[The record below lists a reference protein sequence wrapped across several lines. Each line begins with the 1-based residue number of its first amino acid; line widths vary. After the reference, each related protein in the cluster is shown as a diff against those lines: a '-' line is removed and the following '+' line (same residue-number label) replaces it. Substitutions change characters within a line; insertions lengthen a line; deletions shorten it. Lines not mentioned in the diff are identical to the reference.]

1 MVYSAAVVNLTAF
14 FALHE
19 KLFALRTK
27 TVFELLY
34 EASKVITSEIEL
46 QNVVQKVTDIATE
59 MAGAQ
64 FGAFFYNVTNQTGE
78 SLLLYTVSGVAK
90 EAFSKFP
97 MPRNTEIFAPTF
109 AAIGTVRY
117 DDVTQQPHYGN
128 NSPHQGMPK
137 GHLPVRSYLAVPV
150 VSPFTKEPI
159 GGLFFGHPEPGVFT
173 EESEKLVEG
182 IAVQAAIAITNA
194 KLFEERRYSEARL
207 TEQREQYRSIFNAI
221 TDSAI
226 IYDENG
232 TIVEA
237 NPTACQQYGYPYEQL
252 IGLNASLFFKTP
264 GDFQALKEIALS
276 GREYAGVHDRIRQDG
291 SLISVEFKGIRFI
304 FKDKP
309 HVLSVSRETARQERT
324 REALQ
329 EDESLARIITSV
341 SPVTLWMTDREGKII
356 YINQTWIDWVGG
368 SMKSHL
374 GDGWSTAI
382 LPDDRER
389 AMTMFDNAFQSRKL
403 FAHEFRI
410 SRKNGE
416 VRWCFSN
423 GSPYYREDG
432 SFGGY
437 AGSISDTTE
446 RKAAEQKLDS
456 QNTLI
461 NTITNNTQ
469 QALFLMN
476 DRQVCTYM
484 NPAAEQMTGFK
495 MEEVRD
501 KPLHYYVHHTHPD
514 GSHFP
519 IEDCAIDRALPTKAQ
534 TKGEEV
540 FIHRDGRFYPVAF
553 TASPIVDNGV
563 PIGTVIEAR
572 DTTEEKRIEEAL
584 RSKEKQTMLMLEEK
598 VQERTQALEKTNFE
612 LLRFTSIASHDLK
625 EPVRKIAIFSRMLE
639 DRLDNSVDETALRH
653 LHKIIQSSDR
663 MALLI
668 DDLLTVSR
676 LSNTQLSLDDVDLN
690 KVVSEVINNL
700 EIPIMEHNAQLELEN
715 LPTVKGAAIQL
726 EQVFQ
731 NLISNSLKFSHKQ
744 RTARIHISCEDGQ
757 LHGKEAFTI
766 IYQDNGIG
774 FRADQSEK
782 IFDIFYRLHNREEFE
797 GTGIGLSIVKKIID
811 SHHGTIRAEGKEGEG
826 ARFEISLPK
835 LVMASPAMAPSV

>member
-1 MVYSAAVVNLTAF
+1 MV
-14 FALHE
+14 ALVTSN
-19 KLFALRTK
+19 KKIFALRTK

-46 QNVVQKVTDIATE
+46 QDVVQKVTDIATE
-59 MAGAQ
+59 LAGAQ
-64 FGAFFYNVTNQTGE
+64 FGAFFYNVTNQNGE
-78 SLLLYTVSGVAK
+78 SYVLYTISGVDK

-97 MPRNTEIFAPTF
+97 MPRNTKIFEPTF
-109 AAIGTVRY
+109 TATGTTRY
-117 DDVTQQPHYGN
+117 DDVTQQPHYGKN
-128 NSPHQGMPK
+128 PPHQGMPV

-150 VSPFTKEPI
+150 VSPFTKEAI
-159 GGLFFGHPEPGVFT
+159 GGLFLGHPEPGVFT
-173 EESEKLVEG
+173 EESEKLLEG
-182 IAVQAAIAITNA
+182 IAAQAAIAITNA
-194 KLFEERRYSEARL
+194 RLFEEKRHNETKL
-207 TEQREQYRSIFNAI
+207 KEQREQYKSIFNAI

-226 IYDENG
+226 IYDEDG

-237 NPTACQQYGYPYEQL
+237 NPTACQLYGYNYEEL

-264 GDFQALKEIALS
+264 GDFQALKEIAFS
-276 GREYAGVHDRIRQDG
+276 GREYAGVHERIRKDG
-291 SLISVEFKGIRFI
+291 SLISVEFKGLRFI

-309 HVLSVSRETARQERT
+309 HVLSVSREAALQQQTK
-324 REALQ
+324 EALQ
-329 EDESLARIITSV
+329 QDESLAHIITSV
-341 SPVTLWMTDREGKII
+341 SPVTLWMTDSHGQTI
-356 YINQTWIDWVGG
+356 YINQTWVDWVGG
-368 SMKSHL
+368 SLKSHL
-374 GDGWSTAI
+374 GKKWLSEAVLAEDSGQ
-382 LPDDRER
+382 
-389 AMTMFDNAFQSRKL
+389 TMKAFDQAFHNRRL
-403 FAHEFRI
+403 FANEFRI
-410 SRKNGE
+410 RRKNGE

-432 SFGGY
+432 GFGGY

-446 RKAAEQKLDS
+446 RKAAEQKLAS

-469 QALFLMN
+469 QALFLMD

-514 GSHFP
+514 GRHFP

-540 FIHRDGRFYPVAF
+540 FIHKDGHFYPVAF
-553 TASPIVDNGV
+553 TASPIIDNGV
-563 PIGTVIEAR
+563 PIGTVIEVR

-584 RSKEKQTMLMLEEK
+584 RNKEKQAMQMLEEK
-598 VQERTQALEKTNFE
+598 VKERTQALEKTNFE

-625 EPVRKIAIFSRMLE
+625 EPVRKISIFSKMLQ
-639 DRLDNSVDETALRH
+639 DRLANNVDETAFRH

-663 MALLI
+663 MVLLI
-668 DDLLTVSR
+668 DDLLTLSR
-676 LSNTQLSLDDVDLN
+676 LSNTQRFEDVDLN
-690 KVVSEVINNL
+690 KVVQEVINSL
-700 EIPIMEHNAQLELEN
+700 EIPIQEQKARIELGT
-715 LPTVKGAAIQL
+715 LPTVKGAPIQL

-731 NLISNSLKFSHKQ
+731 NLVSNSLKFSHKE
-744 RTARIHISCEDGQ
+744 RPSRIHISCADSQ
-757 LHGKEAFTI
+757 LNGKEAVTI
-766 IYQDNGIG
+766 SYRDNGIG

-782 IFDIFYRLHNREEFE
+782 IFDIFYRLHNNEQFE
-797 GTGIGLSIVKKIID
+797 GTGIGLAIVKKIID

-826 ARFEISLPK
+826 ACFEIILPK
-835 LVMASPAMAPSV
+835 